1 MSSWLLWAYPPAW
14 RERYGDELVSLLEAD
29 SDGGSVPLRVKLDV
43 IGAGLVQRL
52 RSSGLVGDELPPE
65 GRIRA
70 GVLLVLSSW
79 AAFVVAG
86 LAFAKT
92 SEHWQ
97 AVTPE
102 TDRGVANAAFSGVLL
117 GAELGT
123 LAVLLGTAL
132 VARPLVAF
140 LRAGG
145 WEKIQRFVLRA
156 IGASGLTG
164 VVLAGVVTWAHQ
176 LTNAQRNGG
185 DWLYTVAFLVVVAG
199 TVASIVLWTQVA
211 VVTARQLALTRASL
225 RRETFLAATT
235 TLTMAVMTVASTI
248 WWTSVYSA
256 LPVRMVVVTL
266 VMLAATAL
274 AGTGTLRSVR
284 ALRA

>member
-1 MSSWLLWAYPPAW
+1 
-14 RERYGDELVSLLEAD
+14 
-29 SDGGSVPLRVKLDV
+29 
-43 IGAGLVQRL
+43 
-52 RSSGLVGDELPPE
+52 
-65 GRIRA
+65 
-70 GVLLVLSSW
+70 
-79 AAFVVAG
+79 
-86 LAFAKT
+86 
-92 SEHWQ
+92 
-97 AVTPE
+97 
-102 TDRGVANAAFSGVLL
+102 
-117 GAELGT
+117 

-156 IGASGLTG
+156 IGASGLTS

-199 TVASIVLWTQVA
+199 TVASIGLWTQVA

-225 RRETFLAATT
+225 FRETFLAATT

-274 AGTGTLRSVR
+274 AATGTLRSVR